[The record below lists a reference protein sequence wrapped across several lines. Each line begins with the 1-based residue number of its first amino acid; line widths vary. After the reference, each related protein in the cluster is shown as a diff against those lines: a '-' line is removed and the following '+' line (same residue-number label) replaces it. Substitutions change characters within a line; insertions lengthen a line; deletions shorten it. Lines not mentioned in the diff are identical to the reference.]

1 MVFHVRRI
9 AATIAGKAAMQLSRR
24 LGVGGGTQ
32 LPGVV
37 ARRVAPDVL
46 HELAAQL
53 PRGVVLVT
61 GTNGKTTTARMLAAI
76 LKADGLRVLHNRAGA
91 NLITGLT
98 ATAVAGADLWGRP
111 RAEIGLFETDEAHL
125 PAAIRETQPRVVVI
139 LNLFRDQLDRYGEV
153 DTIARKWRAALESL
167 PTSST
172 VVLNADDPAVAYLG
186 ASLHCQVLYYGLQ
199 DVRHGVGAVQHMAD
213 SQFCQRCGTAY
224 VYDPVFY
231 GHVGHY
237 HCPNCGLTR
246 PTPDVRL
253 ERLTLDG
260 IIGAQLVV
268 NAPGSAFD
276 LRLPLPGLYNALN
289 AVAAAAATLALN
301 VRSVTIR
308 NALEGFT
315 AAFGRIE
322 RIQIGDQAVLMTLI
336 KNPVGASETVRMIIG
351 DRGSARA
358 GALQAQESEGGDPVL
373 EHRAP
378 GTGHADRLPADE
390 ATFERLPTAPP
401 MSRAAPAQPAPSDQ
415 RPLNL
420 LILINDKTADGTDV
434 SWLWDADFERLA
446 GQVEQVVVGGTRAG
460 DMAVRLKYAGVA
472 PERIT
477 VEPELGS
484 ALDRVLALGDAS
496 EPLYLLPT
504 YTAMLE
510 LREELVRRG
519 VVKPFWE
526 D

>member
-1 MVFHVRRI
+1 MAFHLRRT

-46 HELAAQL
+46 HDLAAQL
-53 PRGVVLVT
+53 QRGVVLVT

-76 LKADGLRVLHNRAGA
+76 LKAHGLRVLHNRAGA

-153 DTIARKWRAALESL
+153 DTIARKWRAALETL
-167 PTSST
+167 PPSST

-186 ASLHCQVLYYGLQ
+186 TSLPCRVLYYGLE

-237 HCPNCGLTR
+237 RCPNCGLTR
-246 PTPDVRL
+246 PRPDVRL

-260 IIGAQLVV
+260 IVGAQLVI
-268 NAPGSAFD
+268 NAPATAFD

-289 AVAAAAATLALN
+289 AVAATAATLALDVPPAT
-301 VRSVTIR
+301 VRD
-308 NALEGFT
+308 ALEGFT

-322 RIQIGDQAVLMTLI
+322 RIQIGDRDVLLALI
-336 KNPVGASETVRMIIG
+336 KNPVGASETVRMIVG
-351 DRGSARA
+351 ERGA
-358 GALQAQESEGGDPVL
+358 GSESQAAAGGDPVL
-373 EHRAP
+373 EHRVPDTEQTA
-378 GTGHADRLPADE
+378 TVLADE
-390 ATFERLPTAPP
+390 STFERLPTAQPTP
-401 MSRAAPAQPAPSDQ
+401 DAAPAQPPASDQ
-415 RPLNL
+415 RRLSL

-446 GQVEQVVVGGTRAG
+446 GLVEQVVVGGTRAG

-472 PERIT
+472 PERII
-477 VEPELGS
+477 VEPELS
-484 ALDRVLALGDAS
+484 PALDRVLTLGDAG

-519 VVKPFWE
+519 VAKPFWE